1 MRKPKFIFLIIAII
15 GIIVSSCKKQ
25 KQEDI
30 FTMSFKVDNSGESF
44 SAKAGALKI
53 SDTIDVNNS
62 QIWIRG
68 KAKDSIIVMITIRTL
83 IEANKTYSFG
93 SPHLTATF
101 IAGNSVL
108 LSNFYFAKTGTLK
121 ITSFSGREAEGTFEF
136 TAENSLNESRAITDG
151 KFKVKIE
158 ELQDP
163 SLLDLRTGLPY
174 YR

>member
-15 GIIVSSCKKQ
+15 VIIVSSCKKE
-25 KQEDI
+25 KKEDV
-30 FTMSFKVDNSGESF
+30 FMMSFKVDNSGESF

-68 KAKDSIIVMITIRTL
+68 KANDSIIVMITIRTL

-101 IAGNSVL
+101 IAGNSAL
-108 LSNFYFAKTGTLK
+108 LSSFYFAKTGILK
-121 ITSFSGREAEGTFEF
+121 VTSFSGGEAKGTFEF
-136 TAENSLNESRAITDG
+136 TAENSLNQSKAITDG

-158 ELQDP
+158 ELQDAG
-163 SLLDLRTGLPY
+163 LFDQRTGLPY
-174 YR
+174 YH